1 MPGAADA
8 YEHVGACFL
17 NECDTAP
24 RLTATGART
33 VVPGLDGTRRPL
45 HDPAGLE
52 RLFKSLLAAAN
63 DDSKSLKHHKD
74 VLKRSTALGA
84 LTTLASVFRSTVLN
98 KQSSSRRNDPPDG
111 TATREVPEEAR
122 RRQLIEVTIDSL
134 AEVGYVGSTLAQIA
148 QRAGVSPGL
157 VAHYFDDKDGLL
169 EATFRTLAR
178 GIGERMRERLR
189 RARTPRGRVQAVID
203 TNLAPEEFDQ
213 RTGTAWLAFW
223 GQVLHVKGL
232 KRVQTVYQ
240 RRMLSNLRHAL
251 RRLVPAGE
259 AHSLAAMIAAMID
272 GVWLRAALSRWQEA
286 DSESARAMLTDFVDS
301 RLQRSPR
308 AAAALPAATT
318 GEAALAPARVG
329 SPGRSSFRTINP
341 ATGEVL
347 AQIAIDGPAEVAA
360 AVARASAAQKEWAS
374 LPGVVRGR
382 ILRRAADI
390 LRARNLELAVLETR
404 DTGKPIQETSA
415 VDVIS
420 GADCLEYYAGLAA
433 TLAGEHLDL
442 GPQAFG
448 YTRREPLGVVC
459 GIGAWNY
466 PLQIA
471 CWKAAPALACGNA
484 MIFKPAELTPLTA
497 MRLRDVLAEA
507 GLPQGVF
514 QIVQGMADTGRLLTA
529 HPDIR
534 KVSLTGEV
542 GTGKAVMADSAGSLK
557 QVTLELGGK
566 SPLIIFDDAVLENA
580 VAGALLGN
588 FYSAGEVCSNGTR
601 VFVQR
606 AIKAAFL
613 ERLAARVG
621 AMRIGDPMDPMTQVG
636 TLISEDHMT
645 KVLTYIARGKAEGA
659 RLLTGGHRVSS
670 GDLAN
675 GFFVAPTVFDE
686 CHDDMTI
693 VREEIFGPVMS
704 VLEFEDEEEV
714 IARANATQF
723 GLAAGVFTNDLTRA
737 HRVIARLQAGTCWI
751 NHYNVTPIELPFG
764 GVKLSGLGRENGRAA
779 LEHYTQLK
787 SVYVAMGDVEA
798 PY

>member
-1 MPGAADA
+1 
-8 YEHVGACFL
+8 L
-17 NECDTAP
+17 N
-24 RLTATGART
+24 R
-33 VVPGLDGTRRPL
+33 
-45 HDPAGLE
+45 
-52 RLFKSLLAAAN
+52 
-63 DDSKSLKHHKD
+63 
-74 VLKRSTALGA
+74 
-84 LTTLASVFRSTVLN
+84 
-98 KQSSSRRNDPPDG
+98 QSSSRRNDAPDG
-111 TATREVPEEAR
+111 AGARDPPEDAR
-122 RRQLIEVTIDSL
+122 RQQLIQVTIDSL

-148 QRAGVSPGL
+148 RRAAVSPGL
-157 VAHYFDDKDGLL
+157 VAHYFGDKDGLL

-178 GIGERMRERLR
+178 RIGERMRERLR

-203 TNLAPEEFDQ
+203 TNLAPEEFDR

-251 RRLVPAGE
+251 KRLLPADE
-259 AHSLAAMIAAMID
+259 ARSLAAMIAAMID

-286 DSESARAMLTDFVDS
+286 DSESARAMLTAFVDS
-301 RLQRSPR
+301 RLRPSARTDGEPP
-308 AAAALPAATT
+308 PAT
-318 GEAALAPARVG
+318 PPRVG
-329 SPGRSSFRTINP
+329 PRSARAGSSGAGSFKTINP

-347 AQIAIDGPAEVAA
+347 AEIAVDGPAEVSA
-360 AVARASAAQKEWAS
+360 AVDRASAAQREWAG
-374 LPGVVRGR
+374 LPGAARGR

-390 LRARNLELAVLETR
+390 LRARNAELAELETR

-415 VDVIS
+415 VDVLS

-433 TLAGEHLDL
+433 SLAGEHLDL

-448 YTRREPLGVVC
+448 YTRREPLGVVA

-507 GLPQGVF
+507 GLPEGVF
-514 QIVQGMADTGRLLTA
+514 QVVQGMADTGRLLTA
-529 HPDIR
+529 HPLIR

-542 GTGKAVMADSAGSLK
+542 ATGKAVMADSSGSLK

-566 SPLIIFDDAVLENA
+566 SPLIIFEDAVLENA
-580 VAGALLGN
+580 VGGALLGN

-601 VFVQR
+601 VFVHR
-606 AIKAAFL
+606 ALKAAFL
-613 ERLAARVG
+613 ERLAARVS
-621 AMRIGDPMDPMTQVG
+621 AMRIGNPLDPATQVG
-636 TLISEDHMT
+636 ALISEEHMS
-645 KVLTYIARGKAEGA
+645 KVLAYIGRGQAEGA
-659 RLLTGGHRVSS
+659 RRITGGYRVTT

-686 CHDDMTI
+686 CHDDMAI

-714 IARANATQF
+714 IARANATEF

-779 LEHYTQLK
+779 IEHYTQLK